1 MSVVSKVKIED
12 MKVNITYS
20 DKYIDKDVFYDTIV
34 KVIKRIEGNKLES
47 NKADDNKTVK
57 GIDTDGNKTN

>member
-1 MSVVSKVKIED
+1 
-12 MKVNITYS
+12 MKVNIAYS

-34 KVIKRIEGNKLES
+34 KVIKRIES

-57 GIDTDGNKTN
+57 GIDADDN